1 MSKVKMLSKAAYD
14 RIGKTTQPLYDAM
27 TTWLN
32 TTWLNVDYTEKGR
45 MEAKILPDEAA
56 LIQAFDK
63 WRATLLKEIAKA
75 QVKKSK

>member
-27 TTWLN
+27 